1 MKTIGRLHVLTDSEL
16 QSRWSHFDLA
26 RAALDGGAETIQYR
40 RKHGPTRLMLKEAI
54 TIREVCRRRKVPLV
68 VNDRVDVA
76 LFADADGVHLGQEDL
91 PIALARDLLGP
102 RRIIGGS
109 ADLADEAG
117 AWHREG
123 VDYVGIGPIF
133 VTTSKRDAG
142 PVLGISGLARAVRT
156 ASIPLIAIGGIT
168 AENLAEVLATGVHGV
183 AVLGAVCLAADPAV
197 AVAKLRSLIEAH
209 TG

>member
-16 QSRWSHFDLA
+16 QSRWGHLDLA
-26 RAALDGGAETIQYR
+26 RAALDGGAEAIQYR
-40 RKHGPTRLMLKEAI
+40 RKHGPTLLMLKEAI
-54 TIREVCRRRKVPLV
+54 AIREACRRRKVSLV
-68 VNDRVDVA
+68 VNDRVDIA
-76 LFADADGVHLGQEDL
+76 LFADADGVHLGQQDI

-102 RRIIGGS
+102 GRIIGGS
-109 ADLADEAG
+109 ADHEDEAG
-117 AWHREG
+117 ARHREG

-142 PVLGISGLARAVRT
+142 PVLGISGLARAVR
-156 ASIPLIAIGGIT
+156 AANIPLIAIGGIT

-197 AVAKLRSLIEAH
+197 AVAKLRFLIEAH
-209 TG
+209 TA